1 MKSKLLNL
9 FFLIILICCL
19 GASNKSSYQS
29 CFPNACGEKGD
40 YCQTPS
46 LTIWKDY
53 CESAGLRDK
62 SASGVYSG
70 TCFHEA
76 PNRDP
81 FYPHHG
87 VILIYK
93 LNSNYHFA
101 GEFAFFAEGN
111 PFRKLDVR
119 DAKGMM
125 LPRLFADDHRIKW
138 NPDHAR
144 VLLNPEMETYHQ
156 VNYFL
161 RESPDD
167 NEKLFLVGYWKGT
180 AHRVFCELKRNE

>member
-19 GASNKSSYQS
+19 GASNKSRLQS

-46 LTIWKDY
+46 LKIWKDY
-53 CESAGLRDK
+53 CESSVPQGIP
-62 SASGVYSG
+62 ASGVFSG

-81 FYPHHG
+81 FYPHYG

-93 LNSNYHFA
+93 LNGNYHFA

-119 DAKGMM
+119 DAKRKM
-125 LPRLFADDHRIKW
+125 LPRLFADDHQIKW
-138 NPDHAR
+138 PPDRAR
-144 VLLNPEMETYHQ
+144 VLLTH
-156 VNYFL
+156 
-161 RESPDD
+161 
-167 NEKLFLVGYWKGT
+167 KWKPT
-180 AHRVFCELKRNE
+180 IR

>member
-1 MKSKLLNL
+1 MCL
-9 FFLIILICCL
+9 FFYIVSIIIVIFCL
-19 GASNKSSYQS
+19 GASGRPDHQS
-29 CFPNACGEKGD
+29 CYPNACGEKGE

-46 LTIWKDY
+46 LNIWKDY
-53 CESAGLRDK
+53 CESAGLRDNSV
-62 SASGVYSG
+62 SAVYSG

-76 PNRDP
+76 PNRDQ

-87 VILIYK
+87 VILIYN

-125 LPRLFADDHRIKW
+125 LPRLFADDHQIKW
-138 NPDHAR
+138 NTDHAR
-144 VLLNPEMETYHQ
+144 VLLNPQMETYNQ

-167 NEKLFLVGYWKGT
+167 YEKLFLIGYRKGT